1 MTDLE
6 KIRNWLKG
14 YPGTAPVRDL
24 KVDYYS
30 PNPDNGS
37 IDPSGLIEVSRT
49 VDITGDI
56 TVENQYNFA
65 LYFVLLKSPDDDTG
79 ATDNAAL
86 LMDFQRWIQDQSLR
100 RLAPVF
106 GDDPDAETIK
116 AQNGALFAANEE
128 GVAIYT
134 VQLSINFIKYYEV
147 N

>member
-1 MTDLE
+1 MTDLD
-6 KIRNWLKG
+6 KIRDWLKT
-14 YPGTAPVRDL
+14 YPGAAPVREL

-49 VDITGDI
+49 TDIMGNV

-86 LMDFQRWIQDQSLR
+86 LMDLQRWVQDQSVC
-100 RLAPVF
+100 RLAPTF
-106 GDDPDAETIK
+106 GDDPDTETIK
-116 AQNGALFAANEE
+116 AQNGALYAANEE
-128 GVAIYT
+128 GVAVYT
-134 VQLSINFIKYYEV
+134 VQLSVNFIKYFEV